1 MIDEIH
7 SQCDSDNHLA
17 GSSTERLQFGSEVT
31 PKLSAQKRRPTLKLY
46 GGIDLHSNNSVVVLL
61 DEEDQVV
68 YEKRLPN
75 DLSYLLL
82 ELGPYRE
89 RIEGMV
95 VESTFNWYWL
105 VDGLMEAGYRMHLA
119 NTAAIQ
125 QYGGLK
131 YTDDRSDARWLA
143 HLLRLGLLPEGYIYP
158 KEERAVRDLLRKRG
172 QLVRQKVTQTLSIEN
187 LFSRNKGSRLSADR
201 IRTVSEAE
209 VDQLL
214 PQADLALAVKST
226 LSVYRCLVEEI
237 SRLEKLVKER
247 MKLRPSFR
255 RLLTVDGIGP
265 ILGLT
270 LMIETGDIGRFARV
284 GQFASYCRCVDSH
297 KSSQGKCKGS
307 GNTKNGNKYLAWAFI
322 EAANFAI
329 RYNPRVKRFY
339 QRKNERTNGVVA
351 IKAVAHKLARA
362 CYYVMRDQV
371 PFDVNKAFA

>member
-1 MIDEIH
+1 M
-7 SQCDSDNHLA
+7 
-17 GSSTERLQFGSEVT
+17 
-31 PKLSAQKRRPTLKLY
+31 KLY

-61 DEEDQVV
+61 DEEDHVV
-68 YEKRLPN
+68 YEKRLAN
-75 DLSYLLL
+75 DLGYLLL
-82 ELGPYRE
+82 ELAPYQGM
-89 RIEGMV
+89 IEGVV

-172 QLVRQKVTQTLSIEN
+172 QLVRQKVTQILSIEN

-209 VDQLL
+209 VDQLF

-237 SRLEKLVKER
+237 SRLEKVVRER

-255 RLLTVDGIGP
+255 WLLTVDGIGP

-270 LMIETGDIGRFARV
+270 IMLETGDIGRFARV

-297 KSSQGKCKGS
+297 KLSNGKRKGS

-339 QRKNERTNGVVA
+339 QRKKERTNGVVA

>member
-1 MIDEIH
+1 M
-7 SQCDSDNHLA
+7 
-17 GSSTERLQFGSEVT
+17 
-31 PKLSAQKRRPTLKLY
+31 KLY
-46 GGIDLHSNNSVVVLL
+46 GGIDLHSNNSVMVLL

-89 RIEGMV
+89 RIEGLV
-95 VESTFNWYWL
+95 VESTFNWYGL
-105 VDGLMEAGYRMHLA
+105 VDGVMEAGYRMHLA

-172 QLVRQKVTQTLSIEN
+172 QLVRQKVTQILSIEN

-237 SRLEKLVKER
+237 SRLEKVVRER
-247 MKLRPSFR
+247 MKLRPSFQQ
-255 RLLTVDGIGP
+255 LLTVDGIGP

-270 LMIETGDIGRFARV
+270 IMLETGDIGRFARV

-297 KSSQGKCKGS
+297 KSSQGKRKGS

-329 RYNPRVKRFY
+329 RYNPRVKRCH
-339 QRKNERTNGVVA
+339 QRKKERTNGVVA